1 MSSPAAVTNLPVPLT
16 RFVGREAELARASAL
31 LAEARL
37 LTLTGPGG
45 TGKTRLALRL
55 ASSVA
60 EGFADGVW
68 FVDFSTLSGGEFLW
82 DTVAVTLGVKDPGS
96 STTLAESVGRYLA
109 KRQALLVLDNCEH
122 LVESAAEVAA
132 AFCPL
137 LRSRRTRRGSTST
150 IGWSAFSPST
160 TTCGRRCTGVDVAPT
175 PRSWP
180 G

>member
-1 MSSPAAVTNLPVPLT
+1 MTSSPAAVTNLPVPLT

-109 KRQALLVLDNCEH
+109 KRQALLV
-122 LVESAAEVAA
+122 STTASTWWSRRPRSQP
-132 AFCPL
+132 AFWPL
-137 LRSRRTRRGSTST
+137 LRPRRTQMDSGLDGPRRR
-150 IGWSAFSPST
+150 P
-160 TTCGRRCTGVDVAPT
+160 
-175 PRSWP
+175 PR
-180 G
+180 